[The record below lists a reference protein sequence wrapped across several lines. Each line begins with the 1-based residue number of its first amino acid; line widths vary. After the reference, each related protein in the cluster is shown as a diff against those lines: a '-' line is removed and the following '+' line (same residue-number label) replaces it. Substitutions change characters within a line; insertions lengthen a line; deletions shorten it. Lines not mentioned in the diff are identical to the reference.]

1 MFCLTCGTEAAID
14 AKYCEN
20 CGTRLPAT
28 GAAAIVDTSPNSGSD
43 PIMKPNAFSSRPVG
57 SMMSFKQA
65 MSNLFRKYL
74 DFKGR
79 ASRAEYWWPIL
90 ACILVTQPIN
100 IAIIVFKYT
109 GIPVLAGL
117 LQIINGII
125 TIGLCIPYLSLAVR
139 RLHDTGKTGWWL
151 LLYFTIL
158 GIFVLLYWYCKKG
171 SDQHNEYGDPI

>member
-14 AKYCEN
+14 ARYCEN
-20 CGTRLPAT
+20 CGTKLPAT
-28 GAAAIVDTSPNSGSD
+28 RMAAIVGASPNSGSD

-65 MSNLFRKYL
+65 ISNLFQKYF

-79 ASRAEYWWPIL
+79 ASRSEYWWAML
-90 ACILVTQPIN
+90 AVFLVSQAIN
-100 IAIIVFKYT
+100 IAIIVFKYS

-117 LQIINGII
+117 LQIINGIV
-125 TIGLCIPYLSLAVR
+125 TIGLFIPSLSLAVR

-158 GIFVLLYWYCKKG
+158 GIFVLLYWYYKKG